1 MESPT
6 FQELPYPADSTRN
19 SEQAVTVLLFGSY
32 PSSLHTKTHLQF
44 RAKLL
49 AFSSVSAFPTLLYH
63 IFYYMTNSKFVFKK
77 SREINLSSNFMDLKN
92 IAFTNISS
100 NNLTI
105 STEKCKKKEA
115 VYATSKYAMQLCLEA
130 NSI

>member
-63 IFYYMTNSKFVFKK
+63 IFYYMTNLKFVFKK
-77 SREINLSSNFMDLKN
+77 SGEINLRSNFMNLKN

-105 STEKCKKKEA
+105 STEKCKKKRGGQ
-115 VYATSKYAMQLCLEA
+115 ATSKYAMQLCLEA